1 MADGKIIADGLPNS
15 IYENDV
21 VIDAYLGSR
30 RKDA

>member
-1 MADGKIIADGLPNS
+1 MADGKIIADGLPKS
-15 IYENDV
+15 IYENEL